1 MELLGIQLTEQ
12 EFDFLMCE
20 QANGKEL
27 KVVDGKVIAVDRVIT
42 EEEKAQARINE
53 LKLWFDTDY
62 ARQEQKYR
70 RLIALGKTDDDGVSA
85 DIKLNDLYLLAEN
98 NRTKIQELEK
108 LI

>member
-1 MELLGIQLTEQ
+1 MDFDKGQFTE
-12 EFDFLMCE
+12 E
-20 QANGKEL
+20 QFAKAL
-27 KVVDGKVIAVDRVIT
+27 KVF
-42 EEEKAQARINE
+42 E
-53 LKLWFDTDY
+53 LERLKKWFDTDY

-98 NRTKIQELEK
+98 NRSRIQELEK